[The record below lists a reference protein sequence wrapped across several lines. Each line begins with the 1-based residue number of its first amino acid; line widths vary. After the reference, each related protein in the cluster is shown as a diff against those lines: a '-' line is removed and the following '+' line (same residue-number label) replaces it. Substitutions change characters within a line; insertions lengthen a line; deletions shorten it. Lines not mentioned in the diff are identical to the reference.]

1 MADDESPD
9 EKPSDPQSARRRR
22 PPPVIDLKASEVP
35 SDTPAAPPVE
45 AATASP
51 DLPPGAAA
59 PTPSDP
65 PPPGPEQES
74 EPSPEPPPERRPPF
88 AFVPEELSWSHAG
101 AAIAGVAGGLLVALL
116 FWLGGAFSGS
126 HDADLSPRLAS
137 IEKQLND
144 LATRPTAAGAD
155 SQETKKTLDDI
166 AARLAKLEAAAAT
179 PRPPVTDPVVL
190 GRLTASENAAK
201 SQADNVAS
209 LSRRAD
215 AADAAIRD
223 AYASIAKL
231 SASLDDV
238 RNTARQAAAG
248 SDRASRLAVAVS
260 ALRGAA
266 ERGDPFTAELAIVK
280 PLASDANAIAQLEPF
295 AASGVPS
302 NATLGQELA
311 ALLRP
316 MLRASDET
324 VAAGSGF
331 LDRLQA
337 NAEKL
342 VRVRPVGEEAQGGD
356 RTAILSRVEQ
366 RASQGNVAGARTEL
380 DTLPAD
386 ARAHLQAWIAKAD
399 ARDKAIAASR
409 KLSAD
414 AVAALKAT
422 P

>member
-1 MADDESPD
+1 MADEESP
-9 EKPSDPQSARRRR
+9 PDPQGVRRRR

-35 SDTPAAPPVE
+35 SEILAAE
-45 AATASP
+45 ATAASP
-51 DLPPGAAA
+51 DLPPEAAA
-59 PTPSDP
+59 PEAAAPPPSDP
-65 PPPGPEQES
+65 PAESAPAS
-74 EPSPEPPPERRPPF
+74 EPRPSF
-88 AFVPEELSWSHAG
+88 AFVPEKSSWSHNAG
-101 AAIAGVAGGLLVALL
+101 AALAGVAGGLVVAAL
-116 FWLGGAFSGS
+116 FWLLGAFSGGHES
-126 HDADLSPRLAS
+126 APDLSPRLAA
-137 IEKQLND
+137 IEKKLSD
-144 LATRPTAAGAD
+144 LTVRPADDTAD
-155 SQETKKTLDDI
+155 
-166 AARLAKLEAAAAT
+166 RVAKLEAAAAT

-190 GRLTASENAAK
+190 GRLTSSENAAK
-201 SQADNVAS
+201 SQADNVAA

-215 AADAAIRD
+215 AADTAIRD
-223 AYASIAKL
+223 TNANIAKL

-238 RNTARQAAAG
+238 RSTARQAAAG
-248 SDRASRLAVAVS
+248 SDRASRLAVAAS

-280 PLASDANAIAQLEPF
+280 PLVSDANAIAQLEPF

-302 NATLGQELA
+302 NAALGQELA
-311 ALLRP
+311 ALVRP

-324 VAAGSGF
+324 ATAGSGF

-342 VRVRPVGEEAQGGD
+342 VRVRPVGEETQGGD

-366 RASQGNVAGARTEL
+366 RAAQGNVAGARAEL
-380 DTLPAD
+380 DKLPAD
-386 ARAHLQAWIAKAD
+386 ARAPLQGWIAKVD
-399 ARDKAIAASR
+399 ARDKALEASR